1 MDYTVNIKWDEDAKI
16 WFAISD
22 DIPGLMLED
31 SSYSNLKERIKNAV
45 LELLEANHLPEMT
58 GLNYTEDM
66 ITSPCQFKSRLRGVT
81 DLEEIKRIGS
91 MVPKV
96 SEEKRKRAYK
106 ILDDGI
112 YDKNGRLIG
121 EKHPDD

>member
-1 MDYTVNIKWDEDAKI
+1 
-16 WFAISD
+16 
-22 DIPGLMLED
+22 
-31 SSYSNLKERIKNAV
+31 
-45 LELLEANHLPEMT
+45 
-58 GLNYTEDM
+58 
-66 ITSPCQFKSRLRGVT
+66 
-81 DLEEIKRIGS
+81 